1 MLKDAFN
8 SIQCLVLVCYKTFK
22 ECREYV
28 LKRHF
33 VCYHF
38 NINNL
43 NDKAREEFFNIQKII
58 FLHTYIHT

>member
-1 MLKDAFN
+1 MLLIVFN
-8 SIQCLVLVCYKTFK
+8 ALYVIKNFK

-43 NDKAREEFFNIQKII
+43 NDKERVFNRQKTV
-58 FLHTYIHT
+58 FY